1 MNVFED
7 LVVELK
13 EENLLEET
21 FIENDVAIANH
32 LHVTD
37 EPNKNNDVDDDP
49 VILEESS
56 DIEIEAIDF
65 AEVAAVASEE
75 SAAKEPTKRGSEF
88 FKKRAMAEVSSLQMV
103 EHVLTGVELQYLR
116 TTPVRFDDF
125 KVKKTLNGFLH
136 LTSDANHQEHADA
149 EFALMQETEAWC
161 SALAARDREVPVSAL
176 RMYCEN
182 TKPALSSQALLSL
195 ARFYRNLPFSE
206 PVRAKFDFVITRLFS
221 RPIEN
226 AKRACLFD
234 REENFAHV
242 STLYREWSS
251 VPLYSADEDES
262 KVLLTALSFE
272 DLAVEAENCASFEQL
287 IDSDFFGRLRIFKES
302 ISELFYA
309 PNVTA
314 AAIEANVRIGNAYVA
329 LVARERDKAEDA
341 ETIQLKYGGLDNEG
355 VSDATA
361 RTLEFIELL
370 NREPDPVE
378 EVFDEED
385 EIDDSEKIQLDI
397 STPAVVDKKAARKA
411 ARSGSFIGRMFQNAF
426 AVNKVFLAIAVLL
439 IGATIGLYVWAN
451 FVVEERVSQSGVR
464 NANVEAA
471 GMREHVKVSKISG
484 DTLYVQLLPSW
495 NALPKE
501 KRTELL
507 QKVLE
512 AGPAQGYQRVSLLNK
527 EGKQAGFA
535 SSTRIEVV
543 MP

>member
-1 MNVFED
+1 
-7 LVVELK
+7 
-13 EENLLEET
+13 
-21 FIENDVAIANH
+21 
-32 LHVTD
+32 
-37 EPNKNNDVDDDP
+37 
-49 VILEESS
+49 
-56 DIEIEAIDF
+56 
-65 AEVAAVASEE
+65 
-75 SAAKEPTKRGSEF
+75 
-88 FKKRAMAEVSSLQMV
+88 
-103 EHVLTGVELQYLR
+103 
-116 TTPVRFDDF
+116 
-125 KVKKTLNGFLH
+125 
-136 LTSDANHQEHADA
+136 
-149 EFALMQETEAWC
+149 
-161 SALAARDREVPVSAL
+161 
-176 RMYCEN
+176 MYCEN

-221 RPIEN
+221 RPVAN
-226 AKRACLFD
+226 AKRACLFG

-251 VPLYSADEDES
+251 VPLYSAEEDES

-272 DLAVEAENCASFEQL
+272 DLAVEAENSASFEQL
-287 IDSDFFGRLRIFKES
+287 IESDFFGRLRIFKES
-302 ISELFYA
+302 ISELFFA

-329 LVARERDKAEDA
+329 LVAREREKAENA
-341 ETIQLKYGGLDNEG
+341 ETIQLKYGGLDDES

-385 EIDDSEKIQLDI
+385 EVDDSEKIQLDF
-397 STPAVVDKKAARKA
+397 STPAVPEKKSKA
-411 ARSGSFIGRMFQNAF
+411 GGSFIGRMLQNVF
-426 AVNKVFLAIAVLL
+426 AVNKAFLAIAVLL
-439 IGATIGLYVWAN
+439 IGGTIGLYVWAN
-451 FVVEERVSQSGVR
+451 FVVEEKVSQSGVR

-501 KRTELL
+501 RRTELL
-507 QKVLE
+507 QQVLE
-512 AGPAQGYQRVSLLNK
+512 AGPGQGYQKVSLLNK
-527 EGKQAGFA
+527 DGKQAGYA
-535 SSTRIEVV
+535 SSSRLDVV